1 MSRGQDAASFD
12 LRMAGSGNV
21 ERAAVMEAGCK
32 DSPGDGIDA
41 DKIVSFQLCLEQ
53 TADLEHAWLKPYLT
67 TAFFFFF
74 FCRGSKGV
82 ARGDGGWNGRV
93 GQGR

>member
-1 MSRGQDAASFD
+1 MSPGQAAASFD

-21 ERAAVMEAGCK
+21 ERAAQMEAGYK

-41 DKIVSFQLCLEQ
+41 DKIFSFQLCLEQ
-53 TADLEHAWLKPYLT
+53 TSDLEHAWLKPYLT
-67 TAFFFFF
+67 TAFFFFLQ
-74 FCRGSKGV
+74 GKQEV

-93 GQGR
+93 GLGR